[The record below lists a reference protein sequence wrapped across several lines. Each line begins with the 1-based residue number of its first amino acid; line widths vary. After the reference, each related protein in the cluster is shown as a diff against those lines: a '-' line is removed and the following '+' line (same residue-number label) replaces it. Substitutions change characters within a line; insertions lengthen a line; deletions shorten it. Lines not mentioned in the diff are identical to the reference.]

1 MNEKKNRHFRTL
13 EELEEEYNEE
23 DHNVKDE
30 FKAFVQNIKSQI
42 FSMWGLLVLSML
54 TLAILSSIVR

>member
-23 DHNVKDE
+23 DHNLKDE
-30 FKAFVQNIKSQI
+30 LKAFAQNIKSQI